1 MVRRRLVPVIAFLA
15 LLIPQGLEAQPR
27 DAGNRNVDFS
37 QIRHSV
43 QLALN
48 ILGFDVGTVDGKFGR
63 KTRLA
68 IRKYQRSIGVQAT
81 GRLTG
86 EQTKALLLA
95 ANKAMAARRN
105 NRNVQTDRHST
116 QTSTQIQGEK
126 FQRLIHTDLRG
137 DDIRDPRTDPSL
149 KRIGVPGCEAACAAE
164 PRCAAFTY
172 NTTSGW
178 CFLKGSAGQRV
189 SFTGAVS
196 GIKTTT
202 LQTTANANA
211 RLFIERWPGSSRN
224 RRPTSINTKIA
235 GLYQYT
241 PRQKLY
247 WSQTHKRAVALA
259 NAKTA
264 QGKID
269 LRKVRQAMSLLTQLM
284 EDIRREHGTGSA
296 LEGNVLVDF
305 AKAQHRDLKDV
316 YDVDEIRAADTRYG
330 ETQKRAIDY
339 LSGYD
344 RQDARFKRV
353 LAEQRLEAITAI
365 VGGGMHCDS
374 TNSYKITRSERASL
388 WLQAV
393 DTHSTA
399 FGTDALQVGWLRKAA
414 ECAPEIKQRIEI
426 HQRRAEVADT
436 IRNPLARFWAAIDL
450 ATTLAES
457 KDDTSARRSFKTAF
471 QIYRSHLT
479 GSSSGINF
487 ITDSAFEQDIGDET
501 MEALHR
507 LGLKDELTIVL
518 QGQVNEFFRKEMH
531 TYNAGISYVWSL
543 GARLERFGA
552 FKLADSLYRRFGS
565 GPIAFATHF
574 TAAKDYDTSNLILGR
589 ALKAAEQRRAH
600 TKRLEILVLS
610 AQNYFDAGD
619 HSQSEVYANRALK
632 LIAGKKRLRR
642 AKQHNKKLRALLASI
657 QKERGRQS
665 VEESPASAKAQEL
678 FSNLDKAIATECLS
692 GTPVN
697 ERRVH
702 DVRTAMQEILAE
714 SPEVAAAGAKASS
727 ADQFL
732 ACFGRNRPHF
742 YGFKRNYA
750 NSNLSAG
757 MFGEAAA
764 IFALR
769 DDRPSVARLLKTV
782 FNDAHWPVVPGRYR
796 SKVENREQ
804 LEAIQAI
811 YRNLARQGKRTWFAP
826 FLPKLLNRLSD
837 DRLKRIGSNNYVD
850 IVLAQIGTI
859 FAVESLQ
866 PGAERIERTIQ
877 RFRKAEG
884 RSPKDHR
891 CESVETCEFLG
902 LMAEEAGNIN
912 IADKIYD
919 NLSNT
924 FVVNWSGASATV
936 AELDRIQEMAIAEGE
951 EREALG
957 RYRLARTY
965 FEIAG
970 GNVYNANSDAR
981 SVLSDITRIRAADGL
996 ARTNLKLGE
1005 LKSAMGTTRPILSAV
1020 RAKFEKGLSFQD
1032 DAVVSWANRLRGLMQ
1047 THLALVSQDDG
1058 AVDASRLAE
1067 TFFAGQYLQAT
1078 RTGATVGRLASR
1090 LKARNKS
1097 VANLIRQHQDGRRSL
1112 ARLYKT
1118 LADQQSVAAAPL
1130 LKRIK
1135 RQETRVQAIGNKL
1148 TKADPDYFAHAR
1160 LQIAGLDDVRELMS
1174 GEEALF
1180 SAYVGSESV
1189 YAWWVSSKGTRFAKL
1204 DISPDQLREKV
1215 AALRQNLDPTNLS
1228 DVDLGAAHELY
1239 TTILGPFE
1247 AELASAR
1254 HLYFVPNGSLDGLP
1268 LGVLV
1273 TEAPDRAL
1281 LPIEEIR
1288 SERPDWLIR
1297 KMAVSTLPS
1306 VAALKILRGSRQAAE
1321 VKQRPFFGVGN
1332 PVFAEVAEDA
1342 SSTRNLQTIRLA
1354 NLAGGR
1360 GATVKVPPLPE
1371 TEFEIKAIAGLLG
1384 ADTTS
1389 DLLLGQA
1396 ASEAELRRRNLEQ
1409 YQVIAFATH
1418 GLIAGELENFAEP
1431 GLLLAT
1437 PKKAVDGND
1446 GLLSASEIAQLK
1458 LNADLVILSAC
1469 NTAASDG
1476 RPGAEGLSGLAK
1488 AFFYAGARRLMV
1500 THWAIPSEPA
1510 VEITTGMI
1518 AAKKGGDK
1526 VSWAEALRQSVLK
1539 LIDEKGSVLNAH
1551 PASWGAYIIV
1561 GPPSIQTASR

>member
-1 MVRRRLVPVIAFLA
+1 MVRGRFIPVIALFA
-15 LLIPQGLEAQPR
+15 LLMPQSLDAQPR
-27 DAGNRNVDFS
+27 DAGNRNVDFN

-43 QLALN
+43 QLALKV
-48 ILGFDVGTVDGKFGR
+48 LGFDVGTVDGKYGR

-68 IRKYQRSIGVQAT
+68 IRKYQKSIGVRAT
-81 GRLTG
+81 GGLTG
-86 EQTKALLLA
+86 EQTKSLLLA

-105 NRNVQTDRHST
+105 NANAQNN
-116 QTSTQIQGEK
+116 QQLPQISAENRGQR
-126 FQRLIHTDLRG
+126 FQRFVHTDLRG

-196 GIKTTT
+196 GIKSEAPQSTE
-202 LQTTANANA
+202 TANG
-211 RLFIERWPGSSRN
+211 RLFIERWPGPS
-224 RRPTSINTKIA
+224 PTRTSVSINTKIA
-235 GLYQYT
+235 GLYKYT
-241 PRQKLY
+241 PTQKLY
-247 WSQTHKRAVALA
+247 WSPAHKRAVALA

-269 LRKVRQAMSLLTQLM
+269 VRKVREAKNLLDQLM
-284 EDIRREHGTGSA
+284 QEIRTEHGSGSA

-305 AKAQHRDLKDV
+305 AEAQFRDRRDV
-316 YDVDEIRAADTRYG
+316 SDADEAAAAYKRYG

-344 RQDARFKRV
+344 RPDVRLKRV
-353 LAEQRLEAITAI
+353 LAEQRLNAITAI
-365 VGGGMHCDS
+365 VGGGMDCLS
-374 TNSYKITRSERASL
+374 TNSFKITRAERARL
-388 WLQAV
+388 WLEAV
-393 DTHSTA
+393 DTHASA
-399 FGTDALQVGWLRKAA
+399 FGTDALQVGWLREAA
-414 ECAPEIKQRIEI
+414 KCMSDVRGRVEL
-426 HQRRAEVADT
+426 HQRRVEVAEK
-436 IRNPLARFWAAIDL
+436 IRSPLARFWAHLDH
-450 ATTLAES
+450 ATALEENK
-457 KDDTSARRSFKTAF
+457 KDVSARQNFRTAF
-471 QIYRSHLT
+471 QIYRSHLS
-479 GSSSGINF
+479 GPSSGVNF
-487 ITDSAFEQDIGDET
+487 ITDSAFEQDIGDDT

-507 LGLKDELTIVL
+507 LGLKDELTVVL
-518 QGQVNEFFRKEMH
+518 QGQVDEFFRKEMH

-543 GARLERFGA
+543 GARFERYGA

-589 ALKAAEQRRAH
+589 ALKSAEKRRAD
-600 TKRLEILVLS
+600 TKRLEILVLL

-619 HSQSEVYANRALK
+619 HSQSESYANRALK

-657 QKERGRQS
+657 QKERGRQG
-665 VEESPASAKAQEL
+665 VDESPASARVQAL

-692 GTPVN
+692 GTPIKK
-697 ERRVH
+697 RRVH
-702 DVRTAMQEILAE
+702 EVRTAMQEILAE
-714 SPEVAAAGAKASS
+714 SPEVAATGAGTSS

-742 YGFKRNYA
+742 YGFQRNYG
-750 NSNLSAG
+750 NSNLSSG

-769 DDRPSVARLLKTV
+769 DDRPSVVRLLKTV
-782 FNDAHWPVVPGRYR
+782 FNDSHWPVVPGRYR

-804 LEAIQAI
+804 LEAIQAV
-811 YRNLARQGKRTWFAP
+811 YRNLARQGKRAWFAP
-826 FLPKLLNRLSD
+826 FLPKLLSRLSD

-859 FAVESLQ
+859 FALEGLQ
-866 PGAERIERTIQ
+866 PGAKRVEQTIL
-877 RFRKAEG
+877 RFRRAEG
-884 RSPKDHR
+884 RSPKDYR

-902 LMAEEAGNIN
+902 FMAEEAGDIKK
-912 IADKIYD
+912 ADKIYES
-919 NLSNT
+919 LSNA

-970 GNVYNANSDAR
+970 GDVYKVSNDAR
-981 SVLSDITRIRAADGL
+981 AVLSDITRIRAADGL

-1005 LKSAMGTTRPILSAV
+1005 LKAAVAITRPLLSAV

-1047 THLALVSQDDG
+1047 THLALVSRDDG
-1058 AVDASRLAE
+1058 GMDASHLAE
-1067 TFFAGQYLQAT
+1067 SFFAGQYLQAT
-1078 RTGATVGRLASR
+1078 QTGATVGRLASR
-1090 LKARNKS
+1090 LKARNKA
-1097 VANLIRQHQDGRRSL
+1097 VANLIRQHQDGRRLL

-1118 LADQQSVAAAPL
+1118 LADQQSDAAAPL
-1130 LKRIK
+1130 LKRIE
-1135 RQETRVQAIGNKL
+1135 RQEIRVQAIGNKL
-1148 TKADPDYFAHAR
+1148 TKADPGYFAHAR
-1160 LQIAGLDDVRELMS
+1160 LQITGLDDVGELMS

-1189 YAWWVSSKGTRFAKL
+1189 YVWWVSSEGTRFAKI
-1204 DISPDQLREKV
+1204 DISSDQLREKV
-1215 AALRQNLDPTNLS
+1215 SALRQNLDPANMS
-1228 DVDLGAAHELY
+1228 DVDLSAAHELY
-1239 TTILGPFE
+1239 KTILGPFE
-1247 AELASAR
+1247 AELASVR

-1273 TEAPDRAL
+1273 TEAPSRAL
-1281 LPIEEIR
+1281 VPIEEIR

-1297 KMAVSTLPS
+1297 KLAVSTLPS
-1306 VAALKILRGSRQAAE
+1306 VAALKILRGNRQTAE
-1321 VKQRPFFGVGN
+1321 ATQRPFFGIGN
-1332 PVFAEVAEDA
+1332 PVFADVTEDA

-1360 GATVKVPPLPE
+1360 SATVKVPPLPE
-1371 TEFEIKAIAGLLG
+1371 TEFEIKAIANLLG

-1389 DLLLGQA
+1389 DLLLGHA
-1396 ASEAELRRRNLEQ
+1396 ASETELRRRNLEQ

-1437 PKKAVDGND
+1437 PEKAVGGND

-1539 LIDEKGSVLNAH
+1539 LIDEKGSAINAH

-1561 GPPSIQTASR
+1561 GPPSLETASR